1 MPVFLDTPQGRSRA
15 GWTLLRFVLACL
27 IAAHGWVRW
36 LDHGVVG
43 FGEWLDGQGIPFGFA
58 IAAFITG
65 FEIVGTLLLAC
76 ELFVLPVTLVYASI
90 YAMGIVLVHA
100 PAGWF
105 VVGHG
110 RNGMEYSVLLI
121 ACLLCVGL
129 QHCRSR
135 GDPTKRPTR
144 TPPPGA

>member
-1 MPVFLDTPQGRSRA
+1 MPVFLDTPEGRSRT
-15 GWTLLRFVLACL
+15 GWTLLRFVLAGL
-27 IAAHGWVRW
+27 IAAHGWVRL
-36 LDHGVVG
+36 LDGGVIG
-43 FGEWLDGQGIPFGFA
+43 FGDWLDGQGIPFGFA

-65 FEIVGTLLLAC
+65 FEIVGTVLLVARWFVWPLTLAYG
-76 ELFVLPVTLVYASI
+76 FI

-121 ACLLCVGL
+121 ACLLCVGW
-129 QHCRSR
+129 QER
-135 GDPTKRPTR
+135 GRR
-144 TPPPGA
+144 MVHQAGILPPGA

>member
-1 MPVFLDTPQGRSRA
+1 MPVFLDTPEGRSQT
-15 GWTLLRFVLACL
+15 GWTLLRFVLAVL
-27 IAAHGWVRW
+27 IAAHGWVRL

-43 FGEWLDGQGIPFGFA
+43 FGEWLDGQGIPLGFA

-65 FEIVGTLLLAC
+65 FEIVGTVLLVGRWFVRPLTLA
-76 ELFVLPVTLVYASI
+76 YAFI

-121 ACLLCVGL
+121 ACLLCVGS
-129 QHCRSR
+129 QHVHPRRERLNARS
-135 GDPTKRPTR
+135 GS
-144 TPPPGA
+144 

>member
-1 MPVFLDTPQGRSRA
+1 MPVFLDTPEGRSQT
-15 GWTLLRFVLACL
+15 GWTLLRFVLAVL
-27 IAAHGWVRW
+27 IAAHGWVRL

-43 FGEWLDGQGIPFGFA
+43 FGEWLDGQGIPLGFA

-65 FEIVGTLLLAC
+65 FEIVGTVLLVGRWFVRPLTLA
-76 ELFVLPVTLVYASI
+76 YAFI

-121 ACLLCVGL
+121 AALLCVGL
-129 QHCRSR
+129 QHLRPRRERLSARS
-135 GDPTKRPTR
+135 GS
-144 TPPPGA
+144 